1 MGMDARGVQGQTP
14 VDPTATPI
22 DTERRRERKDHRP
35 KAKTAVRAAAPQAD
49 EDDAIT
55 IAPAG
60 AKIDVRA

>member
-1 MGMDARGVQGQTP
+1 MAIETTRVTGQQP

-22 DTERRRERKDHRP
+22 DTDRRRDRRDKSAKP
-35 KAKTAVRAAAPQAD
+35 KAARVAAPVDD
-49 EDDAIT
+49 EDDTVT